1 MSDKDID
8 KPEPVDFDVAGN
20 PLFSDQPAQAKS
32 DRPSIWVWLGLGSLL
47 IVALAVIFVLPT
59 IVTEYELPLE
69 RRLAVTEL
77 QPSLPAVS
85 RNQPSEIS
93 PFDEAQRSLERKQAQ
108 DVLADLLL
116 KQAEL
121 DQLEVQRWG
130 LADYENSLEQARGGD
145 ELYREQGFGQARDAY
160 QRGRD
165 GLQALI
171 DSIPVVMTQT
181 LIEAQVALDAA
192 DTEAAM
198 EQYSLALL
206 FDPDN
211 ELAQI
216 GYQRAQSLEEVTS
229 LLTDAGERYE
239 DGELQVAL
247 ESYQNALDLDSY
259 NEVARAQIQQVA
271 AEIRENEFSQIMSA
285 GYSHLEN
292 GNTDEAIAEFRRA
305 SGLGINQEQAL
316 AAITQTEN
324 EIASA
329 EINSLQRQIGLAE
342 TEERWAAVV
351 SDYDAVL
358 TIDPN
363 LVFAIDGR
371 DYAGKRLNLD
381 QLLANAI
388 DIPERFAED
397 SVFEQTRDIYFTG
410 RSIENPGFR
419 LAEQLDDLQA
429 LLETSQVPINIQ
441 LVSDNLTNV
450 TLLRIGSLGSFE
462 QHQLSLKPGVYVA
475 VGTRSGYRDVREE
488 FTVGFGLTPASVLV
502 QCDERVVATNGR

>member
-1 MSDKDID
+1 
-8 KPEPVDFDVAGN
+8 
-20 PLFSDQPAQAKS
+20 
-32 DRPSIWVWLGLGSLL
+32 
-47 IVALAVIFVLPT
+47 
-59 IVTEYELPLE
+59 
-69 RRLAVTEL
+69 
-77 QPSLPAVS
+77 
-85 RNQPSEIS
+85 
-93 PFDEAQRSLERKQAQ
+93 
-108 DVLADLLL
+108 
-116 KQAEL
+116 
-121 DQLEVQRWG
+121 
-130 LADYENSLEQARGGD
+130 
-145 ELYREQGFGQARDAY
+145 
-160 QRGRD
+160 
-165 GLQALI
+165 
-171 DSIPVVMTQT
+171 MTQT

-388 DIPERFAED
+388 DNPERFAED